1 MCIRDSPEKSE
12 NFEVYHTNMSF
23 TDIGGYQ
30 VIKDELLQC
39 ADILVNFHKYSK
51 YNVRCPKGLILEGP
65 PGNGKTLLAK
75 CFSGQINVSF
85 IPVSGS
91 QFQEKLIGVGS
102 SRVRE
107 LFELANKVKPCIVFI
122 DEIDAIGRKRS
133 ENGESGQ
140 EHDATLNELLIALD
154 GFKTSPG
161 IFVMGATN
169 RADLLDPALT
179 RPGRI
184 DKTIYVSYPDAKTR
198 EAIIGIHIQGKP
210 VDHSVKTDDL
220 VEMTQGLSGAQIENL
235 LNEAMLYAIRN
246 QPDSCLVGDKH
257 CLEPIITKT
266 DIEFILNRIMVGTQS
281 TENLFSDDLLYQIAI
296 HELGHAIVGIL
307 SPDYNKLIKVSLNIW
322 SPKTPG
328 YTLFQVKENELLNS
342 KKKLVSHLAVLLAGR
357 IAEEEFFGEA
367 ITTGASKDLEEVK
380 KLAYSMIV
388 DYGMGSKIMYPIQS
402 DVSKETI
409 DKEVGELVE
418 KAYNKAKLIIVNS
431 RPLIDECSRLL
442 VEEKIVNA
450 ECIYQK
456 IRLRYKHLLQKKE
469 RDLL

>member
-1 MCIRDSPEKSE
+1 
-12 NFEVYHTNMSF
+12 
-23 TDIGGYQ
+23 
-30 VIKDELLQC
+30 
-39 ADILVNFHKYSK
+39 
-51 YNVRCPKGLILEGP
+51 
-65 PGNGKTLLAK
+65 
-75 CFSGQINVSF
+75 
-85 IPVSGS
+85 
-91 QFQEKLIGVGS
+91 
-102 SRVRE
+102 
-107 LFELANKVKPCIVFI
+107 
-122 DEIDAIGRKRS
+122 
-133 ENGESGQ
+133 
-140 EHDATLNELLIALD
+140 
-154 GFKTSPG
+154 
-161 IFVMGATN
+161 
-169 RADLLDPALT
+169 
-179 RPGRI
+179 
-184 DKTIYVSYPDAKTR
+184 
-198 EAIIGIHIQGKP
+198 
-210 VDHSVKTDDL
+210 
-220 VEMTQGLSGAQIENL
+220 
-235 LNEAMLYAIRN
+235 
-246 QPDSCLVGDKH
+246 
-257 CLEPIITKT
+257 
-266 DIEFILNRIMVGTQS
+266 
-281 TENLFSDDLLYQIAI
+281 LFSDDLLYQIAI